1 MLSSCLCLELTS
13 SRELAKVIDRRAEQG
28 GQFMQW
34 QEMCRA
40 FHAGFQVEIE
50 GLFHGQSYE
59 VYQRSILTDMRLLQG
74 LNITRTPFSEHESRW
89 VPVCWLLGISVLEIG
104 ILRAIEQTSLPKH

>member
-1 MLSSCLCLELTS
+1 MLSSFLCLELTS

-34 QEMCRA
+34 QEMHRA

-74 LNITRTPFSEHESRW
+74 LNITRTPFSEHERRW
-89 VPVCWLLGISVLEIG
+89 VPVLHEHEVE
-104 ILRAIEQTSLPKH
+104 